1 MTVIYAADKDSLALL
16 PELLCALKVDESK
29 LPSDGKY
36 KEFKANTATL
46 VSHEAEFQVRIGN
59 AAAKTVSLAEY
70 KGQPLSKAC
79 VSALTEKDIE
89 VPTLK
94 STPTDKPK
102 L

>member
-29 LPSDGKY
+29 LPSEGKY

-46 VSHEAEFQVRIGN
+46 VSNEAEFQVRIGG
-59 AAAKTVSLAEY
+59 AAAQTVSLAAY
-70 KGQPLSKAC
+70 KGQPLTEAC
-79 VSALTEKDIE
+79 TTALTEKGIE
-89 VPTLK
+89 APAPKT
-94 STPTDKPK
+94 SPSDKPK

>member
-1 MTVIYAADKDSLALL
+1 MTVIYAADKDSLALM

-46 VSHEAEFQVRIGN
+46 VSDESEFQVRIGN
-59 AAAKTVSLAEY
+59 DLAKTVSLADY
-70 KGQPLSKAC
+70 KGRTLTEAC
-79 VSALTEKDIE
+79 AEALTESGLEAPAPK
-89 VPTLK
+89 K
-94 STPTDKPK
+94 SPSDKPK